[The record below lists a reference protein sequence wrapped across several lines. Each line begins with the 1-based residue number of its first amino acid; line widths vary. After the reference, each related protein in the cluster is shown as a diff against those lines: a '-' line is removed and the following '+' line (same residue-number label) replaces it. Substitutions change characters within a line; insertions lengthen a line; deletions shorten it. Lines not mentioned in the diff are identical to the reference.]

1 MRKIPLN
8 VSSIIFNLQSHQAKP
23 LTSQLTEFQCVAGES
38 LINPVRFI
46 ALISNSFTG

>member
-8 VSSIIFNLQSHQAKP
+8 VSSISYDLLPHQAKP
-23 LTSQLTEFQCVAGES
+23 LTSELSDFQRLASWS
-38 LINPVRFI
+38 LINPLLI